1 MAISVLCER
10 SDMNKHVED
19 ARYYLK
25 RASETAGKGLKEALE
40 PVAARF
46 RALTAEAEPEP
57 SRLVALKADV
67 NYPTLPRSG
76 LLAPRLLGGGAS
88 CFCVRTCIQ
97 RGHSGS
103 RLRRRL
109 PFTGGLECP
118 TPPRWTLD
126 HNRQCALLVALE
138 HRRRCGEYRTT
149 SFGRSGSK
157 RGGERV
163 CEPCGRCIP
172 SLLASSTLAEEWGL
186 APSI

>member
-1 MAISVLCER
+1 MRTITSLTER
-10 SDMNKHVED
+10 
-19 ARYYLK
+19 R
-25 RASETAGKGLKEALE
+25 
-40 PVAARF
+40 
-46 RALTAEAEPEP
+46 
-57 SRLVALKADV
+57 SREVWRENGGIRGV
-67 NYPTLPRSG
+67 RSG
-76 LLAPRLLGGGAS
+76 RPHTPPTHNSLSQRHESNESPTTSSGELPHPTALGATRPWLVEGGAS
-88 CFCVRTCIQ
+88 CFCVSTCIQ

-118 TPPRWTLD
+118 TPTRWTLD

-138 HRRRCGEYRTT
+138 HRRRCGEHRTT

-172 SLLASSTLAEEWGL
+172 SLLASSTLAEEGGL

>member
-76 LLAPRLLGGGAS
+76 LLAPRLLGVGLSVSASALASSVDTAVPDSAGGFPS
-88 CFCVRTCIQ
+88 RVVWSVPLLPD
-97 RGHSGS
+97 GHSTTTDSARFLSRLNTVGDVVSIVLLRLAAVVVSVAENVFANRAGAVSPPCS
-103 RLRRRL
+103 RLRR
-109 PFTGGLECP
+109 
-118 TPPRWTLD
+118 
-126 HNRQCALLVALE
+126 
-138 HRRRCGEYRTT
+138 
-149 SFGRSGSK
+149 
-157 RGGERV
+157 
-163 CEPCGRCIP
+163 
-172 SLLASSTLAEEWGL
+172 SLRKGA
-186 APSI
+186 